1 MLKQTKINLLRII
14 MKQKMTEVAFCYDFD
29 GTLAAGNMQEYGFM
43 ARLGVTPAE
52 FWAKVDAMTQKYAA
66 DNNLMYMKCMLDE
79 AKARGIAF
87 RREDFVACGRDVR
100 LFNGIN
106 DWFDRINSYAAKK
119 CIHISHYLIS
129 SGLEEIAEGTP
140 IADKFC
146 RIYASSFIYNEYGEA
161 VWPARL
167 VNYTGKTQYLFRI
180 NKGCLD
186 VCDNR
191 TINSK
196 MSEEERPVPFDHMV
210 YFGDGDTDVPC
221 MSMIKRLGGYCVS
234 VFQPYQRQA
243 KQKAQQLESDGRV
256 NLAAPA
262 DYSSGKAIDRF
273 IKRVIDKLS
282 ADAKLK
288 KLF

>member
-1 MLKQTKINLLRII
+1 MKTKV
-14 MKQKMTEVAFCYDFD
+14 TEVAFCYDFD

-43 ARLGVTPAE
+43 RRLGVTPAE
-52 FWAKVDAMTQKYAA
+52 FWAKVDAMTKQYAA

-87 RREDFVACGRDVR
+87 RREDFVECGRDIK
-100 LFNGIN
+100 LFNGVSE
-106 DWFDRINSYAAKK
+106 WFDRINEYAAKK
-119 CIHISHYLIS
+119 GIHISHYLIS

-140 IADKFC
+140 IADKFSQM
-146 RIYASSFIYNEYGEA
+146 YASSFIYNGYGEA

-191 TINSK
+191 TINSL
-196 MSEEERPVPFDHMV
+196 MPEDERPVPFDHMV

-234 VFQPYQRQA
+234 VFQPYQRKA
-243 KQKAQQLESDGRV
+243 KQKAEQLVTDGRV

-262 DYSSGKAIDRF
+262 DYSTGKTIDRF
-273 IKRVIDKLS
+273 IKRVIDKFA
-282 ADAKLK
+282 ADAKLRE
-288 KLF
+288 LA